1 MVRIPLTTSAKAPLE
16 GWTLIFIELTSK
28 TPGAVIKGTRS
39 KVILPSM
46 AVASGTEF
54 IVGGIVLQP
63 TVKMVAVAAVRE
75 LSQMPLFMLT

>member
-16 GWTLIFIELTSK
+16 GCTLIFIELTSN

-46 AVASGTEF
+46 AVARGTAF

-63 TVKMVAVAAVRE
+63 TVKIVAVTGARE
-75 LSQMPLFMLT
+75 LSQLPLFMLT